1 MASSVFTVLLIPIF
15 RLYQPDPTMSKPTPL
30 TIKDIARNLGVSIST
45 VSRALKD
52 HPDISTETKQLI
64 KAYAEQ
70 VNYRPNVLALSLRRQ
85 KTNTIGLIIPAIV
98 HHFFSSVISG
108 IEDLAYK
115 EGYNLIICQSNENQH
130 REAIN
135 LQTLMD
141 HRVDGILISLS
152 KTTQVFDHFRE
163 AIDNGIPLVFF
174 DRVCEELESDK
185 VITDD
190 FEGGRIATNHLI
202 SRGCKNIIHLAAP
215 QQLMIGKNR
224 RNGYCE
230 ALKSNGLE
238 IREDRILKCDTPE
251 EVQTLRNHILDL
263 AHDIDG
269 IFAVNDSTAIAA
281 IQILQKNDYRIPED
295 IAVIG
300 YGDGPNATI
309 IRPELTTV
317 IQKGYEMGRESIKL
331 LLQRLNNPAAD
342 IQYQTKSFK
351 PTLKI
356 RQSA

>member
-1 MASSVFTVLLIPIF
+1 MTKSA
-15 RLYQPDPTMSKPTPL
+15 PL
-30 TIKDIARNLGVSIST
+30 TIKDIARNLGVSVST

-52 HPDISTETKQLI
+52 HPDISSETKKMI

-115 EGYNLIICQSNENQH
+115 EGYNVIICQSNENQH

-135 LQTLMD
+135 LQTLID
-141 HRVDGILISLS
+141 QRVDGILVSLS

-163 AIDNGIPLVFF
+163 AIDNGIPIVFY
-174 DRVCEELESDK
+174 DRVSDEIDGDK

-190 FEGGRIATNHLI
+190 FEGGRIATEHLI
-202 SRGCKNIIHLAAP
+202 SRGCKNILHLAAP
-215 QQLMIGKNR
+215 QHLLIGRLRK
-224 RNGYCE
+224 NGYCE
-230 ALKSNGLE
+230 ALKNHKLE
-238 IREDRILKCDTPE
+238 IREDRILKCDTRE
-251 EVQTLRNHILDL
+251 EVLTLKNHLLNI
-263 AHDIDG
+263 APEIDG

-281 IQILQKNDYRIPED
+281 IQVLQKHGIRVPED

-309 IRPELTTV
+309 IHPELTTV
-317 IQKGYEMGRESIKL
+317 VQKGYEMGRESIKL
-331 LLQRLNNPAAD
+331 LLGRLNNPAAD
-342 IQYQTKSFK
+342 INYQTKSFK
-351 PTLKI
+351 PTLI
-356 RQSA
+356 VRQSA

>member
-1 MASSVFTVLLIPIF
+1 M
-15 RLYQPDPTMSKPTPL
+15 
-30 TIKDIARNLGVSIST
+30 IKS
-45 VSRALKD
+45 
-52 HPDISTETKQLI
+52 
-64 KAYAEQ
+64 YAEK

-85 KTNTIGLIIPAIV
+85 KSNTIGLIIPTIV

-135 LQTLMD
+135 LQTLID
-141 HRVDGILISLS
+141 HRVDGIMVSIS
-152 KTTQVFDHFRE
+152 KTTQEYDHFRE
-163 AIDNGIPLVFF
+163 AIDSGIPLVFF
-174 DRVCEELESDK
+174 DRVIEEVESDK

-190 FEGGRIATNHLI
+190 FEGGRLATTHLI
-202 SRGCKNIIHLAAP
+202 SRGCKNILHLAAP
-215 QQLMIGKNR
+215 QHLLIGRNR

-230 ALKSNGLE
+230 ALRANNLE
-238 IREDRILKCDTPE
+238 IKNERILKCDTRE
-251 EVQTLRNHILDL
+251 EVITLRNHLLNL
-263 AHDIDG
+263 APEIDG

-281 IQILQKNDYRIPED
+281 IQILQKNNFNVPDD

-309 IRPELTTV
+309 IHPELTTV

-331 LLQRLNNPAAD
+331 LLRRLNNPSAD
-342 IQYQTKSFK
+342 INYQTKSFK
-351 PTLKI
+351 PSLII

>member
-1 MASSVFTVLLIPIF
+1 
-15 RLYQPDPTMSKPTPL
+15 MSKPTPL

-52 HPDISTETKQLI
+52 HPDISSETKIMI
-64 KAYAEQ
+64 KAYAEE

-85 KTNTIGLIIPAIV
+85 KSNTIGLIIPAIV

-115 EGYNLIICQSNENQH
+115 EGYNLIICQSNENHH

-135 LQTLMD
+135 LQTLVD
-141 HRVDGILISLS
+141 HRVDGILVSLS
-152 KTTQVFDHFRE
+152 KTTQSFDHFRE
-163 AIDNGIPLVFF
+163 AIDNGIPIVFY
-174 DRVCEELESDK
+174 DRVADEIESDK
-185 VITDD
+185 VIMDD

-202 SRGCKNIIHLAAP
+202 SRGCKNIVHLAAP
-215 QQLMIGKNR
+215 QHLQIGKNR

-238 IREDRILKCDTPE
+238 IREDRILKCDTRE
-251 EVQTLRNHILDL
+251 EVMTLKNHMLNL
-263 AHDIDG
+263 APEIDG

-281 IQILQKNDYRIPED
+281 IQILQNNNYRVPED

-309 IRPELTTV
+309 INPELTTIV
-317 IQKGYEMGRESIKL
+317 QKGYEMGRESIKL
-331 LLQRLNNPAAD
+331 MLRRLNNPAAD
-342 IQYQTKSFK
+342 INFQTKSFK
-351 PTLKI
+351 PSLII

>member
-1 MASSVFTVLLIPIF
+1 MTKS
-15 RLYQPDPTMSKPTPL
+15 TPL
-30 TIKDIARNLGVSIST
+30 TIKDIARDLGVSIST

-52 HPDISTETKQLI
+52 HPDISTETKTMI
-64 KAYAEQ
+64 KTYAQQ

-135 LQTLMD
+135 LQTLID
-141 HRVDGILISLS
+141 HRVDGILVSIS
-152 KTTQVFDHFRE
+152 KTSQVFDPFRE
-163 AIDNGIPLVFF
+163 AIDNGIPIVFF
-174 DRVCEELESDK
+174 DRVIDEIESDK

-190 FEGGRIATNHLI
+190 FEGGRLATNHLI
-202 SRGCKNIIHLAAP
+202 SRGCKNILHLAAP
-215 QQLMIGKNR
+215 QHLLIGKNR

-230 ALKSNGLE
+230 ALRSNKLD
-238 IREDRILKCDTPE
+238 IRDDRILKCDTRE
-251 EVQTLRNHILDL
+251 EVLTLKNHLLNL
-263 AHDIDG
+263 APEIDG
-269 IFAVNDSTAIAA
+269 IFAVNDSTAIAV
-281 IQILQKNDYRIPED
+281 IQVLQNNGIRIPDD

-309 IRPELTTV
+309 IHPELTTV
-317 IQKGYEMGRESIKL
+317 VQKGYEMGRESVKL
-331 LLQRLNNPAAD
+331 LLRRLNNPTAE
-342 IQYQTKSFK
+342 INYQTKSFK
-351 PTLKI
+351 PTIII

>member
-1 MASSVFTVLLIPIF
+1 
-15 RLYQPDPTMSKPTPL
+15 MSKPAPL
-30 TIKDIARNLGVSIST
+30 TIKDIARNLGVSVST

-52 HPDISTETKQLI
+52 HPDISVETKSMI

-85 KTNTIGLIIPAIV
+85 RSNTIGLIIPAIV

-135 LQTLMD
+135 LQTLVD
-141 HRVDGILISLS
+141 HRVDGILVSLS
-152 KTTQVFDHFRE
+152 KTTQEFDHFRE
-163 AIDNGIPLVFF
+163 AIDNGIPIVFY
-174 DRVCEELESDK
+174 DRVTNEIESDQ

-202 SRGCKNIIHLAAP
+202 SRGCKNILHLAAP
-215 QQLMIGKNR
+215 QHLLIGKDR

-230 ALKSNGLE
+230 ALRSNNLE
-238 IREDRILKCDTPE
+238 VREDRILKCDTREELLTLKNHLLNLAPE
-251 EVQTLRNHILDL
+251 
-263 AHDIDG
+263 IDG

-281 IQILQKNDYRIPED
+281 IQVLQKHNYRVPED

-309 IRPELTTV
+309 IHPELTTV
-317 IQKGYEMGRESIKL
+317 VQKGYEMGRESIKL
-331 LLQRLNNPAAD
+331 LLRRLNNPAVD
-342 IQYQTKSFK
+342 INYQTKSFK
-351 PTLKI
+351 PTLI
-356 RQSA
+356 VRQSA